1 MGSAHRGS
9 RFVAVYRATSINLS
23 ANFMGDLVV
32 PEKPLTFPDELHE
45 LVERVRVCTLCEL
58 SSGRT
63 NAVPG
68 EGKATSGL
76 MFIGE
81 APGFN
86 EDRQG
91 RPFVGRSGK
100 LLEKLIAKIP
110 QRREH
115 VYITNVIKCRPPENR
130 DPLPHEV
137 ESCWPYLEK
146 QIDLINP
153 RVIVTLG
160 RHALMRFF
168 PEARISRDHG
178 KLLRWRNR
186 IVFPI
191 YHPAA
196 ALRSSQFKKALED
209 DMVKIPEGILA
220 SLDDQTT
227 AISVDTDT
235 RESSRITGP
244 SASSGSDNQ
253 LNLF

>member
-1 MGSAHRGS
+1 MDG
-9 RFVAVYRATSINLS
+9 
-23 ANFMGDLVV
+23 LVL
-32 PEKPLTFPDELHE
+32 PEKPLTFLDELGE

-58 SSGRT
+58 SSSRT

-91 RPFVGRSGK
+91 RPFVGRSGR
-100 LLEKLIAKIP
+100 LLDELIAKIP
-110 QRREH
+110 QRREC

-130 DPLPHEV
+130 DPLPQEV
-137 ESCWPYLEK
+137 KSCWPYLDQ
-146 QIDLINP
+146 QINLINP
-153 RVIVTLG
+153 KVIVTLG

-178 KLLRWRNR
+178 RILRWRNR
-186 IVFPI
+186 VVFPI

-196 ALRSSQFKKALED
+196 ALRSSQVKKALED
-209 DMVKIPEGILA
+209 DMLKIPEAILA
-220 SLDDQTT
+220 SLDDHAAAT
-227 AISVDTDT
+227 IVDADT
-235 RESSRITGP
+235 RDISKITR
-244 SASSGSDNQ
+244 SNASSGSDNQ
-253 LNLF
+253 LSLF